1 MEEDDQIDVYLEQL
15 GGGDEDA
22 PSGAEAPI
30 TLKVKDQGGEEMFF
44 KVKKGTEMSKI
55 FNAYAGR
62 RGVAA
67 TALRFMF
74 DGKRVKETDTPKMLE
89 MEEDDQLEA
98 YLEQLGG
105 GADDETEDTKPSASD
120 DAAITI
126 SVKGQ
131 DGEATQFKV
140 KKSTK
145 LQKVFDAYI
154 QRKGVNPGSVR
165 FLFDGQA
172 VQGTSTPKMLEMN
185 DEDQIDAVL
194 PQVGGY

>member
-1 MEEDDQIDVYLEQL
+1 
-15 GGGDEDA
+15 
-22 PSGAEAPI
+22 
-30 TLKVKDQGGEEMFF
+30 
-44 KVKKGTEMSKI
+44 
-55 FNAYAGR
+55 
-62 RGVAA
+62 
-67 TALRFMF
+67 
-74 DGKRVKETDTPKMLE
+74 MLE
-89 MEEDDQLEA
+89 MEEDDQIEA

-105 GADDETEDTKPSASD
+105 GVDEVDLSSDLSCLCSLCRVLLLSQGEDSKAGGD

-154 QRKGVNPGSVR
+154 ARKGVNPGSVR

-172 VQGTSTPKMLEMN
+172 VQGSSTPKMLEMN

-194 PQVGGY
+194 QQVGGL